1 MIILAHDG
9 EPCHPIDREKTIQAL
24 PILVEG
30 LQKQGYQFVTVPE
43 LLKLGREE
51 R

>member
-43 LLKLGREE
+43 LLKLGKEE